1 MLHCTFISIR
11 ERRQT
16 RSSMVLPL
24 QHQQQQVPRNKRK
37 MPRET
42 IRYDLSFTTE
52 SMVQPEKDPDDDTST
67 TTSCSSSSSSS
78 SCGGSSSLSQYRSI
92 RLGPSLHE
100 NDDAPRHVSSCHPVK
115 KGILKTNRPHTT
127 TNSPQ
132 PLLPKSVRFAPS
144 LFVCHNGSDRM
155 ERATHPPDHDN
166 DDDYPK
172 DTAWYTTM
180 ELARFKE
187 QLVPDASAVLVLDSE
202 RATHCL
208 TTLRLVYLDC
218 CRRAV
223 VQQQE
228 QQETTRL
235 ENDTTPAST
244 STSSRDSID
253 ATEISRTLLRDML
266 QHYVYAA
273 PLEQEYSEP
282 RTAAADPPPLHV
294 LPCPHPSPQE
304 RHASCHSGS
313 CGRRTRPRSHHH
325 ANHHHHHHHA
335 MATTPLLLGLERLL
349 MGSSTFRRVHQERR
363 HFVRQQRLL
372 ALQQQQLRHLHHRQG
387 ILPSVVQQEGP
398 GHDDGS
404 SELLLLVLLVFGS
417 LFRRVVWRPVCLPRN
432 WRVPWPHPCNT
443 TIPTN

>member
-1 MLHCTFISIR
+1 
-11 ERRQT
+11 
-16 RSSMVLPL
+16 MVFPL
-24 QHQQQQVPRNKRK
+24 QHHQQQQQQQVPRNKRI

-67 TTSCSSSSSSS
+67 TTSCSSSSSS
-78 SCGGSSSLSQYRSI
+78 CGDGSSVSSSQYRST
-92 RLGPSLHE
+92 RLGPSSNE
-100 NDDAPRHVSSCHPVK
+100 NDDAPPHVSSCHPVK
-115 KGILKTNRPHTT
+115 GILKTNKPHTT
-127 TNSPQ
+127 TKSPQ

-144 LFVCHNGSDRM
+144 LVVPTSNNSEDK
-155 ERATHPPDHDN
+155 
-166 DDDYPK
+166 DDDSSLVYPK
-172 DTAWYTTM
+172 DAAWYTTM

-223 VQQQE
+223 VQHQHKQHKQ
-228 QQETTRL
+228 QQETRV
-235 ENDTTPAST
+235 ERDNTPT
-244 STSSRDSID
+244 DSID

-273 PLEQEYSEP
+273 PPEEEENHSEP
-282 RTAAADPPPLHV
+282 RTATADPSPLHR
-294 LPCPHPSPQE
+294 LPCPHQQE
-304 RHASCHSGS
+304 QQYASGS
-313 CGRRTRPRSHHH
+313 SGRRTRRRSHHH
-325 ANHHHHHHHA
+325 ANHHHHHS
-335 MATTPLLLGLERLL
+335 MTTTPLLLLGLERLL

-404 SELLLLVLLVFGS
+404 SDTAAAGAAGVWIPVSAGSMASS
-417 LFRRVVWRPVCLPRN
+417 LFAQEFARASATSLQ
-432 WRVPWPHPCNT
+432 HDDSY
-443 TIPTN
+443 